1 DPGEVR
7 GLRRRP
13 PQHRGARHLG
23 ESRRHDSRADVR
35 VRLRVPPHGRSDE
48 PAPHPRC
55 ARPGDREEAM
65 IAIVPADHFLIMT
78 IYAVL
83 VSGFFAL
90 LWRQERRDR
99 WKLFGLLVASLVLGG
114 LAAAGLMSPSPS

>member
-1 DPGEVR
+1 M
-7 GLRRRP
+7 
-13 PQHRGARHLG
+13 
-23 ESRRHDSRADVR
+23 S
-35 VRLRVPPHGRSDE
+35 
-48 PAPHPRC
+48 
-55 ARPGDREEAM
+55 
-65 IAIVPADHFLIMT
+65 AIVPADHFLIMT

-114 LAAAGLMSPSPS
+114 LAVAWLMYPFPS